1 MQQAPTSMPHQQ
13 VPTNIQYQQQHQQ
26 APTNIQYQ
34 QVPVLQYQQHHQQA
48 PTNIQLQQAPVL
60 QYQQHPQQPPT
71 NIQLQQA
78 PVLQYQQHAQQPPT
92 NIQYQQHHQQASVLQ
107 YQQQHQQPPTNI
119 QYQQAPANLVPHSS
133 YAAPPNVI
141 AANTTKPEYIVHDY
155 KDVKGLIFREIYREK
170 GYEGWVKY
178 FNTVRSFILGE
189 ISRKELET
197 VIRAHLAPDKIFLHN
212 KFMLLILHNISA
224 PTSTARTG
232 EAGLTSNL

>member
-1 MQQAPTSMPHQQ
+1 MQQASTSMPQQQAPTNRQYQQ
-13 VPTNIQYQQQHQQ
+13 APVLQYQQQHQQ

-34 QVPVLQYQQHHQQA
+34 Q
-48 PTNIQLQQAPVL
+48 APVL
-60 QYQQHPQQPPT
+60 QYQQYP
-71 NIQLQQA
+71 
-78 PVLQYQQHAQQPPT
+78 QQPPT
-92 NIQYQQHHQQASVLQ
+92 NIQYQQRHHQQAPVLQ

-119 QYQQAPANLVPHSS
+119 QYQQAPANLAPQSS
-133 YAAPPNVI
+133 YAAPSTVI
-141 AANTTKPEYIVHDY
+141 AANTIKPEYIMHDY

-178 FNTVRSFILGE
+178 FNTVRTFILGE

-224 PTSTARTG
+224 PASSTRTSD
-232 EAGLTSNL
+232 AGFAANL